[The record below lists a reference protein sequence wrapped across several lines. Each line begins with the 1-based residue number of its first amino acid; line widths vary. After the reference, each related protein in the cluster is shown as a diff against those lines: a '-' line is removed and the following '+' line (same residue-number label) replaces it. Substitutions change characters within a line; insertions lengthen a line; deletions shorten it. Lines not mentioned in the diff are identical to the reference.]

1 MQIEMK
7 NITKYFGSNQVL
19 DNASFSL
26 KAGEIHAL
34 MGENGA
40 GKSTLMKILTGVHPK
55 NSGQVLINGV
65 EQTFTH
71 PIQAEEHGICFVY
84 QELNTVLDMSVEENL
99 FLGHEILK
107 KFKVV
112 DKKAM
117 VEKTRE
123 VLSRLGVSL
132 DANALL
138 SSLSVGQQQLVEIA
152 KSLLVKAEVIILDE
166 PTAALTDKE
175 VEKLF
180 EVIKKLKQQDVSF
193 IYISHRMEEIFELCD
208 RVTVMRDGKYIGTKV
223 VAQTNKDDL
232 IKMMIGRNIT
242 NMFQKETIPL
252 GKVVLEVSHLSKKG
266 LFSDVSF
273 NVHEGEV
280 LGVAGLMGSGR
291 TEILKT
297 IFGSYKPDEGQ
308 IFIDGKELPID
319 NFNPG
324 KAKQAGMAFITEDR
338 KEEGLMIDED
348 ITKNLAIT
356 NYPIITSHNYI
367 IDTKKEKILAE
378 KSISEFS
385 IICTGSKHLAKNLS
399 GGNQQ
404 KVVFAKW
411 LYTNPRVLLLD
422 EPTRGVD
429 VGAKQEIYALI
440 IKLVKEGTAVI
451 MVSSELPE
459 VIGMSDRIMVIN
471 EGKVGGIL
479 DRSVANQKNIMTLAT
494 GGSLNEQ

>member
-7 NITKYFGSNQVL
+7 NITKYFGANQVL

-26 KAGEIHAL
+26 KQGEIHAL

-55 NSGQVLINGV
+55 NAGQILIDGV
-65 EQTFTH
+65 EQTFSH
-71 PIQAEEHGICFVY
+71 PIQAEEKGICFVY
-84 QELNTVLDMSVEENL
+84 QELNTVLDLSVVENL
-99 FLGHEILK
+99 FLGHEIMK

-112 DKKAM
+112 NKKAM
-117 VEKTRE
+117 VEKTKE
-123 VLSRLGVSL
+123 VLSRLGVNL
-132 DANALL
+132 DPNALL

-175 VEKLF
+175 VAKLF
-180 EVIKKLKQQDVSF
+180 EVIRTLKSQNVSF
-193 IYISHRMEEIFELCD
+193 IYISHKMDEIFDLCD
-208 RVTVMRDGKYIGTKV
+208 RVTVMRDGQYIGTNEV
-223 VAQTNKDDL
+223 SQTNKDDL

-242 NMFQKETIPL
+242 NMFQKEEIPL
-252 GKVVLEVSHLSKKG
+252 GEIVLEVSHLSKKG

-273 NVHEGEV
+273 NVRAGEV
-280 LGVAGLMGSGR
+280 LGVAGLMGAGR

-297 IFGSYKPDEGQ
+297 VFGGYKADEGQ
-308 IFIDGKELPID
+308 IFLDGKELPMHYH
-319 NFNPG
+319 NPG
-324 KAKQAGMAFITEDR
+324 KAKKAGMAFITEDR
-338 KEEGLMIDED
+338 KEEGLMIDEN
-348 ITKNLAIT
+348 ITKNLTIT
-356 NYPIITSHNYI
+356 NYPIITSHNTI
-367 IDTKKEKILAE
+367 IDTTKQNNLAKKA
-378 KSISEFS
+378 ISEFS
-385 IICTGSKHLAKNLS
+385 ITCTGSKQLTKNLS

-440 IKLVKEGTAVI
+440 IKLIKKGAAVI

-459 VIGMSDRIMVIN
+459 VLGMSDRVMVIH

-479 DRSVANQKNIMTLAT
+479 DRAVANQKNIMTLAT

>member
-1 MQIEMK
+1 VQIEMK

-26 KAGEIHAL
+26 EKGEIHAL

-84 QELNTVLDMSVEENL
+84 QELNTVLDMTVEENL

-308 IFIDGKELPID
+308 IFIDGKELPIH

-367 IDTKKEKILAE
+367 IDTKKEKNLAE